1 MSFKASSVQDVIDFI
16 QAEEV
21 RYLDIRFS
29 DIFGAEHAL
38 TGPARRLSE
47 ETASEGFAFDG
58 SSIPGFATVD
68 KSDMILVPDPQTAYV
83 DPFRD
88 HKTLN
93 MQFFVR
99 DPLSQTSYSRDP
111 RSIAQN
117 AQEYLKETGIADTC
131 SIGAE
136 AEFYVFDSV
145 RYSSGVNHSFHHVDS
160 DEGWWR
166 SGEETMMD
174 GSPNRGNQIRIN
186 DGYFPVAPYDKTIPV
201 RDDIVYNLEK
211 IGFEIERF
219 HHEVATGGIQEVNY
233 KYSDL
238 LHAGDDMQAFKY
250 IVRNTA
256 EAHGQTATFMPKPLA
271 GDNGSGMHAHQS
283 LWKDGKPLFHDEAGY
298 AGLSDIARYYIGGL
312 LHHAGAVL
320 AFSNP
325 TLNSYHRL
333 VKGFEAPINLVY
345 SQRNRSAAVRIP
357 ITGSNPKAKRIEF
370 RAPDPSGNPYL
381 GFAAMMMAGIDGI
394 KNRIEPH
401 APVDK
406 DLYELPPE
414 EAASIPQA
422 PTSLEASLQALADD
436 NDFLTEGDVFTED
449 LIDTYIKYK
458 YENEIEPTRLRPT
471 PLEFEMY
478 FDC

>member
-1 MSFKASSVQDVIDFI
+1 M
-16 QAEEV
+16 
-21 RYLDIRFS
+21 L
-29 DIFGAEHAL
+29 HA
-38 TGPARRLSE
+38 A
-47 ETASEGFAFDG
+47 
-58 SSIPGFATVD
+58 
-68 KSDMILVPDPQTAYV
+68 
-83 DPFRD
+83 
-88 HKTLN
+88 
-93 MQFFVR
+93 
-99 DPLSQTSYSRDP
+99 
-111 RSIAQN
+111 
-117 AQEYLKETGIADTC
+117 
-131 SIGAE
+131 
-136 AEFYVFDSV
+136 
-145 RYSSGVNHSFHHVDS
+145 
-160 DEGWWR
+160 
-166 SGEETMMD
+166 
-174 GSPNRGNQIRIN
+174 
-186 DGYFPVAPYDKTIPV
+186 
-201 RDDIVYNLEK
+201 DDIQ
-211 IGFEIERF
+211 
-219 HHEVATGGIQEVNY
+219 T
-233 KYSDL
+233 
-238 LHAGDDMQAFKY
+238 FKY
-250 IVRNTA
+250 VIKNTA
-256 EAHGQTATFMPKPLA
+256 VAFNKTATFMPKPLA

-422 PTSLEASLQALADD
+422 PTSLEASLQALSED

-449 LIDTYIKYK
+449 LIDTYIKFK

>member
-38 TGPARRLSE
+38 TVPARLLSE

-68 KSDMILVPDPQTAYV
+68 KSDMILVPDPETAYV

-271 GDNGSGMHAHQS
+271 GDGGSGMHAHQS
-283 LWKDGKPLFHDEAGY
+283 LWKDGKPLFYDETGY
-298 AGLSDIARYYIGGL
+298 AGLSDVARYYIGGL
-312 LHHAGAVL
+312 L
-320 AFSNP
+320 
-325 TLNSYHRL
+325 
-333 VKGFEAPINLVY
+333 K
-345 SQRNRSAAVRIP
+345 
-357 ITGSNPKAKRIEF
+357 
-370 RAPDPSGNPYL
+370 
-381 GFAAMMMAGIDGI
+381 
-394 KNRIEPH
+394 H
-401 APVDK
+401 APAV
-406 DLYELPPE
+406 
-414 EAASIPQA
+414 
-422 PTSLEASLQALADD
+422 
-436 NDFLTEGDVFTED
+436 
-449 LIDTYIKYK
+449 
-458 YENEIEPTRLRPT
+458 
-471 PLEFEMY
+471 
-478 FDC
+478 

>member
-38 TGPARRLSE
+38 TVPARLLSE

-201 RDDIVYNLEK
+201 RDDIVYNLEQ

-271 GDNGSGMHAHQS
+271 GDGGSGMHAHQS
-283 LWKDGKPLFHDEAGY
+283 LWKDGKPLFYDETGY
-298 AGLSDIARYYIGGL
+298 AGLSDVARYYIGGL
-312 LHHAGAVL
+312 LKHAPAVL
-320 AFSNP
+320 ALTNP
-325 TLNSYHRL
+325 TVNSYRRL
-333 VKGFEAPINLVY
+333 YSGFEAPVNLAY
-345 SQRNRSAAVRIP
+345 SQSNRSAAIRIP
-357 ITGSNPKAKRIEF
+357 LTGDNIEF
-370 RAPDPSGNPYL
+370 RAPDPSANPYL
-381 GFAAMMMAGIDGI
+381 AFTAQLMAGIDGI
-394 KNRIEPH
+394 LNRIEPGE
-401 APVDK
+401 PVDK
-406 DLYELPPE
+406 DLYELEPE
-414 EAASIPQA
+414 ELKGIPRV
-422 PTSLEASLQALADD
+422 PHSLEASLEALENDH
-436 NDFLTEGDVFTED
+436 DFLTAGNVMSED
-449 LIDTYIKYK
+449 FLEAYARLKFDR
-458 YENEIEPTRLRPT
+458 EIQPLRQGPS
-471 PLEFEMY
+471 PKEFELY
-478 FDC
+478 YNV